1 VVADA
6 AQDLDERRDEA
17 DVEHRLGQLDVP
29 EVAGAVLHIGAVGR
43 ALERAVHGAQAQVGQ
58 AAGLGAALLIRGRR
72 VDLGHR
78 VLALRARAGRAQRPW
93 LVSACGSAARSA
105 APARCARGARPAAAG
120 AARAGAARE
129 PGAEGPRERAP
140 ARPLYIYAQSAS
152 GSKHPLLPCA
162 PQSIHAH
169 GSKHRAPS
177 PCAAHTERHPL
188 AAASVQATPSPKTPP
203 QVLRAVLRAAPC
215 HCMAGAR
222 WQPSAAVQYILQ
234 GAHPSHGPLLC
245 CAALHFTATSSNCS
259 TFNAHT
265 TADHGWQDCNPMGCA
280 RARAHEEVGVQH
292 AKLDCL
298 DTAYRCAAVAEAVHD
313 DRAGAVPCLRAVRT
327 VADLVCIVRAAAGS
341 RFPRCSRGARPGLG
355 ARCAFQA
362 GSCESDT
369 HGAGWC
375 EPKGVRS
382 S

>member
-1 VVADA
+1 MVADA

-120 AARAGAARE
+120 AARAGAARK

-140 ARPLYIYAQSAS
+140 ARPLCIYAQSAR
-152 GSKHPLLPCA
+152 GSKHPVLPCA

-188 AAASVQATPSPKTPP
+188 AAASVQATPSPKNSS
-203 QVLRAVLRAAPC
+203 
-215 HCMAGAR
+215 AGAQSSAQSCTVPLHGGCALG
-222 WQPSAAVQYILQ
+222 QPSAAVQHILQ
-234 GAHPSHGPLLC
+234 GAHPSHGSLLC
-245 CAALHFTATSSNCS
+245 CAALHFTATSSSCS

-265 TADHGWQDCNPMGCA
+265 TADHGWQDCNPN
-280 RARAHEEVGVQH
+280 
-292 AKLDCL
+292 
-298 DTAYRCAAVAEAVHD
+298 
-313 DRAGAVPCLRAVRT
+313 
-327 VADLVCIVRAAAGS
+327 
-341 RFPRCSRGARPGLG
+341 
-355 ARCAFQA
+355 
-362 GSCESDT
+362 
-369 HGAGWC
+369 
-375 EPKGVRS
+375 GVRS
-382 S
+382 SESARGSRGPARRTGLP